1 MGSVQHLTEP
11 VVNQG
16 KWWSSVTNQLS
27 SRTAGH
33 VHHGRRILFVNAD
46 ADFRAVVTRVLQ
58 REGFRVEAAA
68 HSGHALLLC
77 RTTAFDA
84 VVSELCGPDISG
96 PSLVEQMRR
105 HQPSIAAVYLGT
117 PGSPDGVD
125 HLLVRPFTKDDLVE
139 RIEFVLSGVA
149 A

>member
-1 MGSVQHLTEP
+1 MGSVQKPQSNTSTQ
-11 VVNQG
+11 VNG
-16 KWWSSVTNQLS
+16 VSLVTNQLS
-27 SRTAGH
+27 SSRGAGQC
-33 VHHGRRILFVNAD
+33 RRVLFVNAD
-46 ADFRAVVTRVLQ
+46 ADLRAVVTRVLQ
-58 REGFRVEAAA
+58 REGFRVQAAA

-77 RTTAFDA
+77 RTTTFDA

-105 HQPSIAAVYLGT
+105 HQPAIAAIYLGT

-139 RIEFVLSGVA
+139 RIQLVLSGVA

>member
-1 MGSVQHLTEP
+1 VPS
-11 VVNQG
+11 
-16 KWWSSVTNQLS
+16 QLS
-27 SRTAGH
+27 SCAAAR
-33 VHHGRRILFVNAD
+33 GRRILFVNAD
-46 ADFRAVVTRVLQ
+46 ADLRAVVSRVLQ
-58 REGFRVEAAA
+58 DVGFRVQEAA

-77 RTTAFDA
+77 RTMAFDA

-105 HQPSIAAVYLGT
+105 HQPALAAVYLGT
-117 PGSPDGVD
+117 PGSPDGIH